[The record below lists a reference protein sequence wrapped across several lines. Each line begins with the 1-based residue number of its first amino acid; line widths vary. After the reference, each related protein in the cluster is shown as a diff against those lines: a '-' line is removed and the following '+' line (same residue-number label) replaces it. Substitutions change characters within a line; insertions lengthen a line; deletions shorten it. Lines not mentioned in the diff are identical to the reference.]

1 MSDQY
6 YGNEDDVETPG
17 TQLANIQA
25 HQAAVAAV
33 GVWAEETLNNIRG
46 QSEVLWNAAAER
58 NDVETQ
64 NGIAQIYQAAEHM
77 KQNLVYTNT
86 AMASVL
92 ETAQALSKQK
102 DEIEGELKSLVSA
115 IDNVDYN
122 NPVISSLIE
131 QVEQDA
137 YEMVGEGMYDDAYTA
152 AMESASEDIY
162 DNIYRTVKQL
172 LPNATYNAIATMLN
186 ALEGNWEMNDIQRG
200 LLMSLARTF
209 EAQNEA
215 QAS

>member
-6 YGNEDDVETPG
+6 YGKEDEVETPG

-25 HQAAVAAV
+25 HQGAVKAVA
-33 GVWAEETLNNIRG
+33 VWAEEALNGIRS
-46 QSEVLWNAAAER
+46 QSEALWNAAAER
-58 NDVETQ
+58 NDVDTQ

-115 IDNVDYN
+115 IDNFDYH
-122 NPVISSLIE
+122 NPVLQPLIE

-137 YEMVGEGMYDDAYTA
+137 YEFASEGVYDDAYSQ
-152 AMESASEDIY
+152 AMESASEDMY

-172 LPNATYNAIATMLN
+172 LPGTTYSAIATMLN

-209 EAQNEA
+209 EVEA